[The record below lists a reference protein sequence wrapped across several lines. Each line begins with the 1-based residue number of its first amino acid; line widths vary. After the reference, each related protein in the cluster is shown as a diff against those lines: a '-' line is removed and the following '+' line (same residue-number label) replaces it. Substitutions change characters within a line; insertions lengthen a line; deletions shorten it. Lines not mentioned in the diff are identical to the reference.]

1 MRLTDS
7 RSYNIQMLR
16 GLAIIA
22 VVFIH
27 NTPSGIAQVWY
38 RPFLNFAVGLFLF
51 MSGMLSDSRKWKPRK
66 RIIKVIIPYI
76 LWTLV
81 YVILLSKYDTFSNIP
96 VIYVKQ
102 LITGR
107 AAAIMYYVFIY
118 CEFTLL
124 IPLIDKLAN
133 SKYKYIGFIISP
145 IEIILMRLLPLIFD
159 IQVNNY
165 VDIIQNVSCLGW
177 FSYFYF
183 GYLLGNSRIIL
194 KVSNRKLAIFW
205 GISII
210 SQIIEGYI
218 YFCLGEPNCGTQL
231 KLTSLLSGILF
242 CMLAYRFICTTKNIC
257 LKLLYV
263 LGNIS
268 FGIYFSHI
276 SIMVIL
282 SNVPFYSKYVIY
294 PFNTLITIL
303 ISCAFVHIGR
313 KNFGKYSKYLAL

>member
-1 MRLTDS
+1 MQLTKN

-27 NTPSGIAQVWY
+27 NTPNGIAQVWC
-38 RPFLNFAVGLFLF
+38 RPFLNFCVGLFLF
-51 MSGMLSDSRKWKPRK
+51 MSGMLSDSRNWKPRK

-76 LWTLV
+76 LWTVV
-81 YVILLSKYDTFSNIP
+81 YLIFSEYKNLSNLP
-96 VIYVKQ
+96 VTYIKQ

-107 AAAIMYYVFIY
+107 AAAIMYYVFVY

-159 IQVNNY
+159 FHMNNY
-165 VDIIQNVSCLGW
+165 FDIIQNVSCLGW

-183 GYLLGNSRIIL
+183 GYLLGNSIITL
-194 KVSNRKLAIFW
+194 KISNRKIAIFW

-210 SQIIEGYI
+210 LQIIEGYI
-218 YFCLGEPNCGTQL
+218 YFYLGESNCGTQL

-242 CMLAYRFICTTKNIC
+242 CMLAYRFICSIKHIYI
-257 LKLLYV
+257 KLLYV
-263 LGNIS
+263 LGNSS

-276 SIMVIL
+276 SIMMVLGI
-282 SNVPFYSKYVIY
+282 VPFYSKYVIY
-294 PFNTLITIL
+294 PFNAIITIL
-303 ISCAFVHIGR
+303 ISCVCVNIGR
-313 KNFGKYSKYLAL
+313 KILGKYSRYLAL

>member
-1 MRLTDS
+1 MKVTDN

-27 NTPSGIAQVWY
+27 NTPSGIAQVWC

-51 MSGMLSDSRKWKPRK
+51 ISGMLSDSQKWNPRK

-81 YVILLSKYDTFSNIP
+81 YVILSEHNTLSNIP
-96 VIYVKQ
+96 VTYVKQ

-107 AAAIMYYVFIY
+107 AAAIMYYVFVY

-145 IEIILMRLLPLIFD
+145 IEIILMRLLPVIFD
-159 IQVNNY
+159 IHMNNY
-165 VDIIQNVSCLGW
+165 VVIIQSISCLGW

-183 GYLLGNSRIIL
+183 GYLLGNSIITL
-194 KVSNRKLAIFW
+194 KVSNRKLAVFW
-205 GISII
+205 VISII
-210 SQIIEGYI
+210 LQIIEGYI
-218 YFCLGEPNCGTQL
+218 YIYLGESNCGTQL

-242 CMLAYRFICTTKNIC
+242 CMLAYRFICSSKNIC
-257 LKLLYV
+257 IKLLYV
-263 LGNIS
+263 LGNAS

-276 SIMVIL
+276 SIMTIL
-282 SNVPFYSKYVIY
+282 GIVPYYSKYVIY
-294 PFNTLITIL
+294 PFNALITIL
-303 ISCAFVHIGR
+303 ISCVCVHIGR
-313 KNFGKYSKYLAL
+313 RVLGKYSKYLAL